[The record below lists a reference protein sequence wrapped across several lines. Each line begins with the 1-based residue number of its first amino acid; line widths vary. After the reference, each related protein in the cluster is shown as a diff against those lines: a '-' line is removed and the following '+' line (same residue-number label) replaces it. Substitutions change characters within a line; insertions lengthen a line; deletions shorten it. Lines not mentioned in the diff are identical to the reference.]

1 MKVFLVL
8 FLISFNLFAVSPPVS
23 KYLNTTQQKI
33 AIENKSQDSLED
45 EFDDEFDEDEV
56 EVNDPFSGYNRSMT
70 YFNDVVY
77 TNVLIPVSTG
87 YSEVVHVEIRQGIS
101 NMFSNLVFPV
111 RFVNNVLQLK
121 FDNALEETGRFLINS
136 TIGLLGFFDPAKE
149 ELEWQAHNEDFGQTL
164 GFYGVGPGP
173 HVVLPFLGPSNI
185 RDAFSIIPDS
195 MLNPTSEYFYDLPFD
210 SSNGIVLNGVFY
222 INKASLHLGE
232 YESLKK
238 DAIDFYPF
246 MRDLYEQNRI
256 NEIKE

>member
-1 MKVFLVL
+1 MKVFLAL
-8 FLISFNLFAVSPPVS
+8 FFISFNLFAVSTPVS

-33 AIENKSQDSLED
+33 VIEDKSKDSFED
-45 EFDDEFDEDEV
+45 EFEEDEV
-56 EVNDPFSGYNRSMT
+56 KVNDPFSAYNRSMT

-101 NMFSNLVFPV
+101 NMFSNLIFPI

-121 FDNALEETGRFLINS
+121 FDNAIEETGRFLINS

-149 ELEWQAHNEDFGQTL
+149 ELEWEAHNEDFGQTL
-164 GFYGVGPGP
+164 GFYGVGAGP

-195 MLNPTSEYFYDLPFD
+195 ILNPTSEYFYDLPFGA
-210 SSNGIVLNGVFY
+210 SNGIVLNGVHY
-222 INKASLHLGE
+222 INKTSLHLGE
-232 YESLKK
+232 YENLKK

>member
-1 MKVFLVL
+1 
-8 FLISFNLFAVSPPVS
+8 
-23 KYLNTTQQKI
+23 
-33 AIENKSQDSLED
+33 
-45 EFDDEFDEDEV
+45 
-56 EVNDPFSGYNRSMT
+56 
-70 YFNDVVY
+70 
-77 TNVLIPVSTG
+77 
-87 YSEVVHVEIRQGIS
+87 
-101 NMFSNLVFPV
+101 
-111 RFVNNVLQLK
+111 VNNVLQLK

-136 TIGLLGFFDPAKE
+136 TFGLLGFFDPAKE
-149 ELEWQAHNEDFGQTL
+149 DLEWKAHNEDFGQTL

>member
-1 MKVFLVL
+1 
-8 FLISFNLFAVSPPVS
+8 
-23 KYLNTTQQKI
+23 
-33 AIENKSQDSLED
+33 
-45 EFDDEFDEDEV
+45 
-56 EVNDPFSGYNRSMT
+56 
-70 YFNDVVY
+70 
-77 TNVLIPVSTG
+77 
-87 YSEVVHVEIRQGIS
+87 
-101 NMFSNLVFPV
+101 MFSNLVFPV

-136 TIGLLGFFDPAKE
+136 TFGLLGFFDPAKE
-149 ELEWQAHNEDFGQTL
+149 ELEWKAHNEDF
-164 GFYGVGPGP
+164 FYGVGPGP
-173 HVVLPFLGPSNI
+173 HVVLPFLGPSNM

-210 SSNGIVLNGVFY
+210 ASNGIVLNGVFY